1 MALRLD
7 FHCDH
12 CSQELGE
19 SDDIVCMTC
28 FEQLDE
34 KKDELKQ
41 QIVKLTEEVDEM
53 DQKISDLQD
62 VIQENK

>member
-12 CSQELGE
+12 CNSELGE

-28 FEQLDE
+28 FEQLTEEEDG
-34 KKDELKQ
+34 LKQ
-41 QIVKLTEEVDEM
+41 QVVKLQEEIDEM

-62 VIQENK
+62 KIRENQ